1 MLTAE
6 CLYSQPMLKISAQLN
21 DEEFLGTAEDLAAFV
36 SDKLA
41 SLGFGDR
48 HRSTE
53 RLVRFYAYEGL
64 LSKPER
70 APDDRRKANFG
81 PLQVRQLLLARLL
94 AERGWDLDR
103 IRTLLH
109 ENRIIAQLN
118 KLIDELATPT
128 EAEKLFFRTRGSEQ
142 ASPMLSEPDARS
154 LKASMRDLKA
164 SMGGMSCSIEAMR
177 DFSPS
182 FGSSSPR
189 PSRKTSYATVQQLRQ
204 IADSEE
210 SPAEALRLM
219 IKKEMARDDLSPAS
233 RNLFEQLLAFNPTT
247 PGDEPKTERWTK
259 LRLAH
264 WCEAHF
270 NIDSRITPT
279 KEELQGI
286 VDNFSKALMNK
297 YL

>member
-1 MLTAE
+1 
-6 CLYSQPMLKISAQLN
+6 MLKLSAQLN

-109 ENRIIAQLN
+109 ENREVSQLN

-142 ASPMLSEPDARS
+142 VSLLLSEPDARS
-154 LKASMRDLKA
+154 LKASMR
-164 SMGGMSCSIEAMR
+164 GMSCSIEAMR
-177 DFSPS
+177 DFSASAMP
-182 FGSSSPR
+182 SPR
-189 PSRKTSYATVQQLRQ
+189 PSRKTSYSTVQQLRQ

-219 IKKEMARDDLSPAS
+219 IKKEMARDDLSPAA
-233 RNLFEQLLAFNPTT
+233 RNLFEQLLAFNPTSQ
-247 PGDEPKTERWTK
+247 GDEPKTERWTK

-279 KEELQGI
+279 KEELQRI

>member
-1 MLTAE
+1 M
-6 CLYSQPMLKISAQLN
+6 
-21 DEEFLGTAEDLAAFV
+21 
-36 SDKLA
+36 
-41 SLGFGDR
+41 
-48 HRSTE
+48 
-53 RLVRFYAYEGL
+53 
-64 LSKPER
+64 
-70 APDDRRKANFG
+70 
-81 PLQVRQLLLARLL
+81 RQLLLARLL
-94 AERGWDLDR
+94 GERGWDLDR

-128 EAEKLFFRTRGSEQ
+128 EAEKLFFRTRGSDVDT
-142 ASPMLSEPDARS
+142 LSEPSPLRSYKPDRS
-154 LKASMRDLKA
+154 LSPVIFSSRD
-164 SMGGMSCSIEAMR
+164 SDMP
-177 DFSPS
+177 D
-182 FGSSSPR
+182 SSAPKFR
-189 PSRKTSYATVQQLRQ
+189 RKTSYATVQQLRQ

-219 IKKEMARDDLSPAS
+219 IKKEMARDDLSPAA

-247 PGDEPKTERWTK
+247 RGDEPKTERWTK

>member
-1 MLTAE
+1 
-6 CLYSQPMLKISAQLN
+6 MLKISAQLN

-36 SDKLA
+36 SDKLS

-109 ENRIIAQLN
+109 ENRMIPQLN

-128 EAEKLFFRTRGSEQ
+128 EAEKLFFRTRASDLDSMSEPVMNYKPARS
-142 ASPMLSEPDARS
+142 ASPIYSQRDEPHAP
-154 LKASMRDLKA
+154 L
-164 SMGGMSCSIEAMR
+164 
-177 DFSPS
+177 
-182 FGSSSPR
+182 SSPKSPR
-189 PSRKTSYATVQQLRQ
+189 QSSYATVQQLRQ
-204 IADSEE
+204 IADSDE
-210 SPAEALRLM
+210 SPADALRLM
-219 IKKEMARDDLSPAS
+219 IKKEMMRDDLTPAA
-233 RNLFEQLLAFNPTT
+233 RNLFEQLLAFNPTSR
-247 PGDEPKTERWTK
+247 GDEPKSERWTK

-279 KEELQGI
+279 KEELQEI

>member
-6 CLYSQPMLKISAQLN
+6 CLYSKPMLKISAQLN

-142 ASPMLSEPDARS
+142 VSLLLSEPDAGSFKPSRH
-154 LKASMRDLKA
+154 ASPIY
-164 SMGGMSCSIEAMR
+164 SSR
-177 DFSPS
+177 DFSPAAMP
-182 FGSSSPR
+182 SPR
-189 PSRKTSYATVQQLRQ
+189 PSRKTSYSTVQQLRQ

-219 IKKEMARDDLSPAS
+219 IKKEMARDDLSPAA

-247 PGDEPKTERWTK
+247 RGDEPKTERWTK

-286 VDNFSKALMNK
+286 VENFSKALMNK

>member
-1 MLTAE
+1 
-6 CLYSQPMLKISAQLN
+6 MLKISAQLK
-21 DEEFLGTAEDLAAFV
+21 DDEFLGTAEDLAAFV

-41 SLGFGDR
+41 SLGYGDR

-109 ENRIIAQLN
+109 ENREISQLN

-128 EAEKLFFRTRGSEQ
+128 EAEKLFFRTRSSE
-142 ASPMLSEPDARS
+142 SETLSEPSVASYRS
-154 LKASMRDLKA
+154 VRNL
-164 SMGGMSCSIEAMR
+164 
-177 DFSPS
+177 SPS
-182 FGSSSPR
+182 VFSARDVESPDMSAPKFR
-189 PSRKTSYATVQQLRQ
+189 RKSSYATVQQLRQ
-204 IADSEE
+204 IADNDE

-219 IKKEMARDDLSPAS
+219 IKKEMARDDLTPAA
-233 RNLFEQLLAFNPTT
+233 RNLFEQLLAFNPTSQ
-247 PGDEPKTERWTK
+247 GDEPKTERWTK

-270 NIDSRITPT
+270 NIDSRVTPT
-279 KEELQGI
+279 KEELQAI

>member
-1 MLTAE
+1 
-6 CLYSQPMLKISAQLN
+6 MLKISAQLN

-128 EAEKLFFRTRGSEQ
+128 EAEKLFFRTRS
-142 ASPMLSEPDARS
+142 SDVDTLSEPSPLRSYKPDRS
-154 LKASMRDLKA
+154 LSPVIFTARD
-164 SMGGMSCSIEAMR
+164 SEMP
-177 DFSPS
+177 D
-182 FGSSSPR
+182 SSSPKFR
-189 PSRKTSYATVQQLRQ
+189 RKTSYSTVQQLRQ

-219 IKKEMARDDLSPAS
+219 IKKEMARDDLSPAA

-286 VDNFSKALMNK
+286 VDNFSKVLMNK

>member
-1 MLTAE
+1 
-6 CLYSQPMLKISAQLN
+6 MLKLSAQLN

-41 SLGFGDR
+41 SLGYGDR

-109 ENRIIAQLN
+109 DNREISQLN

-128 EAEKLFFRTRGSEQ
+128 EAEKLFFRTRGSNAESV
-142 ASPMLSEPDARS
+142 AEPAARS
-154 LKASMRDLKA
+154 V
-164 SMGGMSCSIEAMR
+164 R
-177 DFSPS
+177 DFSPLMFS
-182 FGSSSPR
+182 ARDDESPDMSSPKFR
-189 PSRKTSYATVQQLRQ
+189 RKSSYSTVQQLRQ

-219 IKKEMARDDLSPAS
+219 IKKEMARDDLSPAA
-233 RNLFEQLLAFNPTT
+233 RNLFEQLLAFNPTSQ
-247 PGDEPKTERWTK
+247 GDEPKTERWTK
-259 LRLAH
+259 LRLTH

-270 NIDSRITPT
+270 NIDSRPNPT
-279 KEELQGI
+279 KEELQAI

>member
-6 CLYSQPMLKISAQLN
+6 CLQLPNMLKLSAQLN

-41 SLGFGDR
+41 ALGYGDR

-109 ENRIIAQLN
+109 ENREIAQLN

-128 EAEKLFFRTRGSEQ
+128 EAEKLFFRTRGSEGD
-142 ASPMLSEPDARS
+142 ALAEPSPGSRMLRNRS
-154 LKASMRDLKA
+154 VAAYSMRDIEEPD
-164 SMGGMSCSIEAMR
+164 MGAAPKFR
-177 DFSPS
+177 
-182 FGSSSPR
+182 
-189 PSRKTSYATVQQLRQ
+189 RKNSYSTVQQMRQ
-204 IADSEE
+204 IADTEE
-210 SPAEALRLM
+210 SPAEALRMML
-219 IKKEMARDDLSPAS
+219 KKELMRDDLTPAARS
-233 RNLFEQLLAFNPTT
+233 LFEQLMAFNPTSR
-247 PGDEPKTERWTK
+247 GDEPKTERWTK
-259 LRLAH
+259 LRLTH

-270 NIDSRITPT
+270 NIDSRVSPT
-279 KEELQGI
+279 KEELQEI

>member
-6 CLYSQPMLKISAQLN
+6 CLYSKPMLKISAQLN

-142 ASPMLSEPDARS
+142 VSLLLSEPDAGSFKEIRENRTRQYS
-154 LKASMRDLKA
+154 RLR
-164 SMGGMSCSIEAMR
+164 GEVG

-182 FGSSSPR
+182 AMPSPR

-219 IKKEMARDDLSPAS
+219 IKKEMARDDLSPAA

-270 NIDSRITPT
+270 NIDSRISPT

>member
-1 MLTAE
+1 
-6 CLYSQPMLKISAQLN
+6 MLKLSAQLN

-109 ENRIIAQLN
+109 DNREVTQLN

-128 EAEKLFFRTRGSEQ
+128 EAEKLFFRTRGSNAESV
-142 ASPMLSEPDARS
+142 AEPVARS
-154 LKASMRDLKA
+154 A
-164 SMGGMSCSIEAMR
+164 R
-177 DFSPS
+177 DFSALMLSARDDESPDM
-182 FGSSSPR
+182 SSPKFR
-189 PSRKTSYATVQQLRQ
+189 RKSSYSTVQQLRQ

-210 SPAEALRLM
+210 SPADALRLM
-219 IKKEMARDDLSPAS
+219 IKKEMMRDDLSPAARS
-233 RNLFEQLLAFNPTT
+233 LFEQLLAFNPTSR
-247 PGDEPKTERWTK
+247 GDEPKTERWTK
-259 LRLAH
+259 LRLTH

-270 NIDSRITPT
+270 NIDSRISPT
-279 KEELQGI
+279 KDELQEI

>member
-6 CLYSQPMLKISAQLN
+6 CLYSKPMLKISAQLN

-109 ENRIIAQLN
+109 ENRIVAQLN

-128 EAEKLFFRTRGSEQ
+128 EAEKLFFRTRS
-142 ASPMLSEPDARS
+142 SDVDTLSEPSPLRSYKPDRS
-154 LKASMRDLKA
+154 LSPVIFSARD
-164 SMGGMSCSIEAMR
+164 SEM
-177 DFSPS
+177 PN
-182 FGSSSPR
+182 SSAPKFR
-189 PSRKTSYATVQQLRQ
+189 RKTSYSTVQQLRQ

-219 IKKEMARDDLSPAS
+219 IKKEMARDDLSPAA

-270 NIDSRITPT
+270 NIDTRISPT

>member
-1 MLTAE
+1 
-6 CLYSQPMLKISAQLN
+6 MLKISAQLN

-128 EAEKLFFRTRGSEQ
+128 EAEKLFFRTRSSEVDT
-142 ASPMLSEPDARS
+142 LSEPSPLRSYKPDRS
-154 LKASMRDLKA
+154 LSPVVFSSRD
-164 SMGGMSCSIEAMR
+164 SEMP
-177 DFSPS
+177 D
-182 FGSSSPR
+182 SSSPKFR
-189 PSRKTSYATVQQLRQ
+189 RKTSYSTVQQLRQ

-219 IKKEMARDDLSPAS
+219 IKKEMARDDLSPAA

-286 VDNFSKALMNK
+286 VDNFSKVLMNR

>member
-128 EAEKLFFRTRGSEQ
+128 EAEKLFFRTRS
-142 ASPMLSEPDARS
+142 SDVDTLSEPSPLRSYKPDRTLSPAVFSARDS
-154 LKASMRDLKA
+154 EMPD
-164 SMGGMSCSIEAMR
+164 
-177 DFSPS
+177 
-182 FGSSSPR
+182 SSSPKFR
-189 PSRKTSYATVQQLRQ
+189 RKTSYSTVQQLRQ

-219 IKKEMARDDLSPAS
+219 IKKEMARDDLSPAA

-247 PGDEPKTERWTK
+247 RGDEPKTERWTK

-279 KEELQGI
+279 KEELQEI

>member
-6 CLYSQPMLKISAQLN
+6 CLYSQTMLKLSAQLN

-36 SDKLA
+36 SDKLS

-109 ENRIIAQLN
+109 ENRLVAQLN

-128 EAEKLFFRTRGSEQ
+128 EAEKLFFRTRGSDMDTMSEPEMSYKPSRN
-142 ASPMLSEPDARS
+142 ASPIYSR
-154 LKASMRDLKA
+154 RD
-164 SMGGMSCSIEAMR
+164 EAHSAPAAPK
-177 DFSPS
+177 SP
-182 FGSSSPR
+182 
-189 PSRKTSYATVQQLRQ
+189 RKTSYATVQQFRQ
-204 IADSEE
+204 IADTEE

-219 IKKEMARDDLSPAS
+219 IKKEMARDDLTPAA
-233 RNLFEQLLAFNPTT
+233 RNLFEQLLAFNPTSR
-247 PGDEPKTERWTK
+247 GDEPKTERWTK

>member
-1 MLTAE
+1 
-6 CLYSQPMLKISAQLN
+6 MLKLSAQLN

-41 SLGFGDR
+41 ALGYGDR

-109 ENRIIAQLN
+109 ENREIAQLN

-128 EAEKLFFRTRGSEQ
+128 EAEKLFFRTRGSEGD
-142 ASPMLSEPDARS
+142 ALAEPSPGSRMLRNRS
-154 LKASMRDLKA
+154 VAAYSMRDIEEPD
-164 SMGGMSCSIEAMR
+164 MGAAPKFR
-177 DFSPS
+177 
-182 FGSSSPR
+182 
-189 PSRKTSYATVQQLRQ
+189 RKNSYSTVQQMRQ
-204 IADSEE
+204 IADTEE
-210 SPAEALRLM
+210 SPAEALRMML
-219 IKKEMARDDLSPAS
+219 KKELMRDDLTPAARS
-233 RNLFEQLLAFNPTT
+233 LFEQLMAFNPTSR
-247 PGDEPKTERWTK
+247 GDEPKTERWTK
-259 LRLAH
+259 LRLTH

-270 NIDSRITPT
+270 NIDSRVSPT
-279 KEELQGI
+279 KEELQEI

>member
-1 MLTAE
+1 
-6 CLYSQPMLKISAQLN
+6 MLKISAQLN
-21 DEEFLGTAEDLAAFV
+21 DEDFLGTAEDLAAFV

-41 SLGFGDR
+41 SLGYGER

-109 ENRIIAQLN
+109 ENRQIAQLN

-128 EAEKLFFRTRGSEQ
+128 EAEKLFFRTRGSEN
-142 ASPMLSEPDARS
+142 LSEPTAPAYKSVRS
-154 LKASMRDLKA
+154 LPPMAFSDRDEDAPDASSAKFRRK
-164 SMGGMSCSIEAMR
+164 
-177 DFSPS
+177 
-182 FGSSSPR
+182 SSYS
-189 PSRKTSYATVQQLRQ
+189 TVQQLRQ
-204 IADSEE
+204 IADNEE

-233 RNLFEQLLAFNPTT
+233 RNLFEQLLAFNPTSQ
-247 PGDEPKTERWTK
+247 GDEPKTERWTK
-259 LRLAH
+259 LRLTH

-270 NIDSRITPT
+270 NIDSRVTPT
-279 KEELQGI
+279 KAELQAI

>member
-1 MLTAE
+1 M
-6 CLYSQPMLKISAQLN
+6 
-21 DEEFLGTAEDLAAFV
+21 
-36 SDKLA
+36 
-41 SLGFGDR
+41 
-48 HRSTE
+48 
-53 RLVRFYAYEGL
+53 
-64 LSKPER
+64 
-70 APDDRRKANFG
+70 
-81 PLQVRQLLLARLL
+81 
-94 AERGWDLDR
+94 
-103 IRTLLH
+103 
-109 ENRIIAQLN
+109 
-118 KLIDELATPT
+118 
-128 EAEKLFFRTRGSEQ
+128 
-142 ASPMLSEPDARS
+142 SP
-154 LKASMRDLKA
+154 
-164 SMGGMSCSIEAMR
+164 
-177 DFSPS
+177 
-182 FGSSSPR
+182 PR
-189 PSRKTSYATVQQLRQ
+189 PSRKTSYSTVQQLRQ

-219 IKKEMARDDLSPAS
+219 IKKEMARDDLSPAA

>member
-1 MLTAE
+1 
-6 CLYSQPMLKISAQLN
+6 MLKISAQLN

-142 ASPMLSEPDARS
+142 VSLLLSEPDAGSFKEIRENRTRQYS
-154 LKASMRDLKA
+154 RLR
-164 SMGGMSCSIEAMR
+164 GEVG

-182 FGSSSPR
+182 AMPSPR

-219 IKKEMARDDLSPAS
+219 IKKEMARDDLSPAA

-286 VDNFSKALMNK
+286 VDNFSKVLMNR

>member
-6 CLYSQPMLKISAQLN
+6 CLYSKPMLKISAQLN

-109 ENRIIAQLN
+109 ENRVIAQLN

-128 EAEKLFFRTRGSEQ
+128 EAEKLFFRTRGSNAE
-142 ASPMLSEPDARS
+142 SVSEPVVRS
-154 LKASMRDLKA
+154 A
-164 SMGGMSCSIEAMR
+164 R
-177 DFSPS
+177 DFSPLMFS
-182 FGSSSPR
+182 ARDDESPDMSSPKFR
-189 PSRKTSYATVQQLRQ
+189 RKTSYSTVQQLRQ

-219 IKKEMARDDLSPAS
+219 IKKEMAREDLSPAA

-247 PGDEPKTERWTK
+247 RGDEPKTERWTK

-270 NIDSRITPT
+270 NIDSRISPT

>member
-1 MLTAE
+1 
-6 CLYSQPMLKISAQLN
+6 MLKLSAQLN

-142 ASPMLSEPDARS
+142 ASLMLSEPDAGS
-154 LKASMRDLKA
+154 LKRSRHASPIYF
-164 SMGGMSCSIEAMR
+164 SR
-177 DFSPS
+177 DFSPAAMP
-182 FGSSSPR
+182 SPR
-189 PSRKTSYATVQQLRQ
+189 PSRKTSYSTVQQLRQ

-219 IKKEMARDDLSPAS
+219 IKKEMARDDLSPAA

-247 PGDEPKTERWTK
+247 RGDEPKTERWTK

>member
-6 CLYSQPMLKISAQLN
+6 CLYSKTMLKLSAQLN

-109 ENRIIAQLN
+109 DNREVAQLN

-128 EAEKLFFRTRGSEQ
+128 EAEKLFFRTRGSNAESV
-142 ASPMLSEPDARS
+142 AEPAPRS
-154 LKASMRDLKA
+154 A
-164 SMGGMSCSIEAMR
+164 R
-177 DFSPS
+177 DFSPLMFS
-182 FGSSSPR
+182 ARDDESPDMSSPKFR
-189 PSRKTSYATVQQLRQ
+189 RKSSYSTVQQLRQ

-210 SPAEALRLM
+210 SPADALRLM
-219 IKKEMARDDLSPAS
+219 IKKEMMRDDLSPAARS
-233 RNLFEQLLAFNPTT
+233 LFEQLLAFNPTSR
-247 PGDEPKTERWTK
+247 GDEPKTERWTK
-259 LRLAH
+259 LRLTH

-270 NIDSRITPT
+270 NIDSRISPT
-279 KEELQGI
+279 KDELQEI

>member
-1 MLTAE
+1 
-6 CLYSQPMLKISAQLN
+6 MLKISAQLN

-142 ASPMLSEPDARS
+142 VSPMLSEPDARS
-154 LKASMRDLKA
+154 LKASMR
-164 SMGGMSCSIEAMR
+164 GMSCSIEAMR
-177 DFSPS
+177 DFSPAAMP
-182 FGSSSPR
+182 SPR
-189 PSRKTSYATVQQLRQ
+189 PSRKNSYATVQQLRQ

-219 IKKEMARDDLSPAS
+219 IKKEMARDDLSPAA

-270 NIDSRITPT
+270 NIDSRISPT

-286 VDNFSKALMNK
+286 VDNFSTALMNK